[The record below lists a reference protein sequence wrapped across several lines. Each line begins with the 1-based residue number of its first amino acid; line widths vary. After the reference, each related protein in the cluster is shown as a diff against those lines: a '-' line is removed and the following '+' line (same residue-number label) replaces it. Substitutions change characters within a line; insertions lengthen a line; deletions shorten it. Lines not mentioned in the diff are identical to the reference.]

1 MSNEAT
7 MNAENLIG
15 FENIPQTIPHFC
27 IESFR
32 RNNKHDALAY
42 KLGDTWHKLP
52 GIEVVERIKRIA
64 LGLSKLGV
72 QAGDRVAII
81 SENRPEWSLVDLA
94 ILSLRAVN
102 VPIYTTQA
110 VEQVR
115 FILEN
120 SGAKMLCISGK
131 KLFKHAEDAIRSV
144 ERLEKLIFFDN
155 EAVPEDESRA
165 IGLDSLEEQGEALAE
180 SDVTIFEDEL
190 AKISADDL
198 ATIIYTS
205 GTTGEPKG
213 VMLTHDNFVSN
224 IVAVSKAL
232 PIRKTDCSLAVL
244 PLSHI
249 FERTVFYVLCANGV
263 SINYCASFDQL
274 ASHLQEVKPTIMTAV
289 PRLFEQVY
297 HKIVKKGKAAGG
309 WRTSL
314 FNWALETGQQY
325 WEAKDEH
332 ESVSPVLAAKQAVAS
347 RLVFSKWREGV
358 GGSLRFFVSG
368 GAPLSKKLAFAFWA
382 AGIPILQGYGMT
394 EACVASANR
403 PEDNKIGSI
412 GKPFEGIEMKI
423 AEKDGEILIRGRNVM
438 SGYHNRPEDTATAI
452 DKQGFYHTGDV
463 GYMDTDGHFYVTD
476 RLKDLFKLSNGKYV
490 APLQVESLL
499 KQSPLVSQPVV
510 VGSGRKQV
518 GALIVP
524 DWEALKEV
532 LREDGIDTNGDR
544 EELCDNPHVIKRV
557 QRDAGELTRELSDY
571 ERVKRVYLLPR
582 EFSIDKGEMTP
593 TLKIKRSV
601 IDEKYEEAI
610 DEICGS

>member
-1 MSNEAT
+1 MS
-7 MNAENLIG
+7 AENLIG
-15 FENIPQTIPHFC
+15 FENLPQTIPHFC

-32 RNNKHDALAY
+32 RNDKPDALAY
-42 KLGDTWHKLP
+42 KLGDTWHRISGLDA
-52 GIEVVERIKRIA
+52 IARIKRIA
-64 LGLSKLGV
+64 LGFASLGV
-72 QAGDRVAII
+72 KAGDRVAII

-110 VEQVR
+110 VEQIR

-131 KLFKHAEDAIRSV
+131 KLFKHAEEAVRSV
-144 ERLEKLIFFDN
+144 ERLEKLIFFDSD
-155 EAVPEDESRA
+155 AVPESERRA
-165 IGLDSLEEQGEALAE
+165 ISLEEVEQHGEALAE
-180 SDVTIFEDEL
+180 SESTVFEDEL
-190 AKISADDL
+190 AKIESNDL

-224 IVAVSKAL
+224 IVAISKGL
-232 PIRKTDCSLAVL
+232 PIRTTDCSLAVL

-263 SINYCASFDQL
+263 AIHYCAAFDQI

-297 HKIVKKGKAAGG
+297 HKIVKKGKSAGG
-309 WRTSL
+309 WKTKL
-314 FNWALETGQQY
+314 FDWALDVGQDY
-325 WEAKDEH
+325 WQAKDMH
-332 ESVSPVLAAKQAVAS
+332 NSVSPMLAAKHALAS
-347 RLVFSKWREGV
+347 RLVFSKWRDGV

-368 GAPLSKKLAFAFWA
+368 GAPLSKKLSYAFWA

-403 PEDNKIGSI
+403 PEDNKVGSI
-412 GKPFEGIEMKI
+412 GTPFEGIEMKI
-423 AEKDGEILIRGRNVM
+423 AEADGEILIRGRNVM
-438 SGYHNRPEDTATAI
+438 LGYYDNPEETAKAI
-452 DKQGFYHTGDV
+452 DADGFYHTGDV
-463 GYMDTDGHFYVTD
+463 GYEDKDGHFYVTD

-499 KQSPLVSQPVV
+499 KQSPLISQTVV

-532 LREDGIDTNGDR
+532 LKEEKIPADGTR
-544 EELCDNPHVIKRV
+544 EELCENPQVVKRV
-557 QRDAGELTRELSDY
+557 QRDAIELTRELNDY
-571 ERVKRVYLLPR
+571 ERVKRIYLLPR

-593 TLKIKRSV
+593 TLKIKRGV